1 MRTLAFLS
9 VCLITVPTLGD
20 EPKLPKVVLLGDS
33 IRLGYAPIVQK
44 LLEGKAEIISNKP
57 NGGDSNNTL
66 KNLDEWAIKHQP
78 QVIHVNCGI
87 HDTKK
92 TKGKEQ
98 FQVSPE
104 QYEANLRKIVERLR
118 KETKATLIFALTT
131 PIIDDRAAK
140 TREKAEYELLDAS
153 IQKYNDIA
161 RKVMKELDVPVNDL
175 RAVVFPDRDKL
186 MNADGTHFTGEGSNK
201 LAAAV
206 ADAVSRLLPLKK

>member
-1 MRTLAFLS
+1 MSFLILGLATIS
-9 VCLITVPTLGD
+9 AAAD

-33 IRLGYAPIVQK
+33 IRMGYAPIVQK
-44 LLEGKAEIISNKP
+44 LLDGKAEIISNKP

-78 QVIHVNCGI
+78 QVIHFNCGI

-118 KETKATLIFALTT
+118 KETKAKLVFALTT
-131 PIIDDRAAK
+131 PIIDERAVK
-140 TREKAEYELLDAS
+140 TREKADYELLDAS

-161 RKVMKELDVPVNDL
+161 RKLMKELNVPINDL
-175 RAVVFPDRDKL
+175 NALFPDAATRNKL

-206 ADAVSRLLPLKK
+206 ADVVGKLLPLRK